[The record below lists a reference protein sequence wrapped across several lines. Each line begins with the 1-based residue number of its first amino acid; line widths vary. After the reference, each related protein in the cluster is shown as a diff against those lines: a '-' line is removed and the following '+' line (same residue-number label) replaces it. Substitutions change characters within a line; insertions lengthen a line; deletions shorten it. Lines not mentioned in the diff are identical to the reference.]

1 MRNKYLT
8 LLIIAFLVS
17 SIIVIQTNTA
27 NAKLINED
35 TFPIFK
41 RINPIGNLAGL
52 LFPIINFAEGYKAI
66 PSNITIGITENATF
80 QLGMYDLETGE
91 FEVPDRFPF
100 FLTQRYAKFEAEF
113 PNGNPGN
120 VWFVVFDPP
129 LLLQTKNDWNHRL
142 ISNVTVSLTSPPQSS
157 DYTQTQLIRIKVTD
171 VWVVGNMW
179 TVTKKQMP
187 NSTFIFRLTWPL
199 AALKSFGK
207 WSGTEQ
213 ITEYIVDVVA
223 IIKPFHAA
231 KIQPLPPSKLAPND
245 ITSIPVLVENQGNYN
260 DTFNFRIRTETG
272 YPLVLTNN
280 GTITLQPGQ
289 QGHALVGVAVPAN
302 VLDTGTLHSIF
313 IDTYSVEQPNISIA
327 SQRIFIE
334 TQGLYVSEENS
345 VYSIGAFLIFLII
358 LFFFINW
365 RRKTSIKNGKKPEKP
380 WKIPEEVHHLEE
392 LKRTDK
398 NAYEQERLMMEEEYK
413 TALLWYKD
421 DKKITPKDR
430 KKEKQK
436 PSILSTTT
444 TLIRGPKT
452 GKKTKK
458 KQKETP
464 KKTKPLLSKKLE
476 RKSRVDTVKT
486 VAPTQDTD
494 KQKTLA
500 KIQKQQEK
508 QLRRL
513 SNL

>member
-199 AALKSFGK
+199 AALKGFGK

-302 VLDTGTLHSIF
+302 ILDTGTLHSIF

-365 RRKTSIKNGKKPEKP
+365 RRKTSVKNGKKPEKP

-413 TALLWYKD
+413 TALLWYKNTRKQPQ
-421 DKKITPKDR
+421 KKDVIKKTRKTNISFTKRLTPFIKTMMIQTQTQN
-430 KKEKQK
+430 KKPKNHSSIHLNKSKEKTVK
-436 PSILSTTT
+436 HRLSTTDFE
-444 TLIRGPKT
+444 
-452 GKKTKK
+452 
-458 KQKETP
+458 KE
-464 KKTKPLLSKKLE
+464 KI
-476 RKSRVDTVKT
+476 
-486 VAPTQDTD
+486 
-494 KQKTLA
+494 LA
-500 KIQKQQEK
+500 KIKREQEK
-508 QLRRL
+508 QRRKL
-513 SNL
+513 A